1 MTWPLTIWVLAI
13 NYLIQDLNSRYQI
26 QDLNSISQD
35 QIVHPTHQLR
45 DTDDTARDSRWS
57 HIQHLDVAQG
67 KQGIYHM
74 L

>member
-1 MTWPLTIWVLAI
+1 VRPSTPSANTRSQLQIS
-13 NYLIQDLNSRYQI
+13 DLRSR
-26 QDLNSISQD
+26 SQD

-45 DTDDTARDSRWS
+45 DTDDTARDSRRS
-57 HIQHLDVAQG
+57 HMQHLDVAQG

>member
-1 MTWPLTIWVLAI
+1 MRSTTYSKILASNLRFQI
-13 NYLIQDLNSRYQI
+13 SDPDLKIRY
-26 QDLNSISQD
+26 QD

-45 DTDDTARDSRWS
+45 DTDDTARDSRRS
-57 HIQHLDVAQG
+57 HMQHLDVAQG